1 MKPSSKNPKFGIS
14 EKQLTLTMLVLS
26 IFFTIIPS
34 AVVYFTSNKK
44 DTFSNYYAKNVLN
57 LGIQLIIGYVFLF
70 WLGIYTLLAYLMWN
84 LILVF
89 ACIAAYEEK
98 KYRFIQFYRII
109 K

>member
-1 MKPSSKNPKFGIS
+1 MKPASKNPKFGIT
-14 EKQLTLTMLVLS
+14 EKQLTISMLILS
-26 IFFTIIPS
+26 IFFAIIPS
-34 AVVYFTSNKK
+34 AIVYFASSKK

-70 WLGIYTLLAYLMWN
+70 WSGIYTLLAYLIWN

-89 ACIAAYEEK
+89 ASIAAFEEK
-98 KYRFIQFYRII
+98 RYKFLQFYRII